1 MSDHHVCIVQ
11 VNSQEGQHLVEITGI
26 KIHDEYISCNTKC
39 HVYVLIVFLC
49 LILVCLPSGEN
60 SSCCSCEDGYAWP
73 SAVCGD
79 LITCPSVSLSP
90 DLPCGY
96 MKEMPFS
103 GPYCEPQTKGKEKQ
117 CQTSF

>member
-1 MSDHHVCIVQ
+1 M
-11 VNSQEGQHLVEITGI
+11 NSQEGQHLVEITGI
-26 KIHDEYISCNTKC
+26 KVHRVNIYHAIQNAVFTI
-39 HVYVLIVFLC
+39 LIVFLY
-49 LILVCLPSGEN
+49 LILVCLPSGKN

-79 LITCPSVSLSP
+79 LITCPSVSLGP

-96 MKEMPFS
+96 MKEMPYS

-117 CQTSF
+117 